1 MAGEGTEYFEDLL
14 GGKTGVVESILL
26 IGKTGMGK
34 STLVNGERLMHSA
47 PIIIYTQS
55 VPYTGSMIECIRYLP
70 PFHRAGEQR
79 QHSSL
84 AFSLCEKRNFPLSF
98 LFRKPSL
105 SISVHF

>member
-1 MAGEGTEYFEDLL
+1 MAGEGTEDFEDVF
-14 GGKTGVVESILL
+14 GGKTGVVKSILL

-55 VPYTGSMIECIRYLP
+55 VPYTGGMIECIRYLP
-70 PFHRAGEQR
+70 PSHRAGEQR

-84 AFSLCEKRNFPLSF
+84 AFSLCGRRTFSFQEALS
-98 LFRKPSL
+98 
-105 SISVHF
+105 